1 MLIVGIVGTFGVVYF
16 TMVEPE
22 DGMNAVDGLVAGL
35 LLIGSLGYIA
45 AGRKLSLNDPEIWMA
60 ATGFAILR
68 VVLSL
73 VKVFGYEEG
82 EATLFLVLD
91 VAILGLLASIRPDSS
106 EEPAL
111 SPQTSK

>member
-1 MLIVGIVGTFGVVYF
+1 MLVVGIIGTFGVVYF

-22 DGMNAVDGLVAGL
+22 DGMNAADGLVAGL
-35 LLIGSLGYIA
+35 LLIGSLGYVA

-60 ATGFAILR
+60 ATGFAVLR
-68 VVLSL
+68 VVMSL

-91 VAILGLLASIRPDSS
+91 IIILGLLASIRPESS
-106 EEPAL
+106 DQAAR
-111 SPQTSK
+111 STQTSK